1 MSHNAQRIN
10 DKEPNAAGN
19 IPLALGDLNDV
30 TLGTLTNNHILGYSS
45 ASASWT
51 LQAPPASSAAEFIFT
66 GDGSATAYPVST
78 FAVGDP
84 VYFIENGLG
93 INTISGATLN
103 YLAGSEGVWVESV
116 TLPAGKWSVN
126 AQTAYEFSSTGYL
139 THAFKV
145 VGGSYFTNIATVGSN
160 TTVYG
165 LAPTQMQ
172 GILQTTAPTT
182 IQCVIHALSSVSTTQ
197 AGFYPSLASTML
209 IRRLQ

>member
-10 DKEPNAAGN
+10 DKAPDAGGN
-19 IPLALGDLNDV
+19 VALGLSDLSDV

-45 ASASWT
+45 STATWT

-66 GDGSATAYPVST
+66 GDGSSTAYPVST

-93 INTISGATLN
+93 INTIPGATFN
-103 YLAGSEGVWVESV
+103 YLAGSEGVWVESI

-139 THAFKV
+139 THAFTV
-145 VGGSYFTNIATVGSN
+145 VGGSYFTNIATVGAN

-172 GILQTTAPTT
+172 GLLTTTGPTT
-182 IQCVIHALSSVSTTQ
+182 IKCVIHALSSVSTTQ
-197 AGFYPSLASTML
+197 PGFYPSLVSSMF